1 MDKVGSS
8 LIGIQFQS
16 VGQWSYHENVLWCMN
31 HATLE
36 EENDRRQGTNYLK
49 AGFVLE
55 LNHN

>member
-36 EENDRRQGTNYLK
+36 EENDRRQGDKLFESWIRSRT
-49 AGFVLE
+49 
-55 LNHN
+55 